1 MTCTRYDKNAKRVC
15 RGKVRPSGRWV
26 AGNVCEVC
34 GAYQRDSARPWSR
47 SGEQPT
53 TVGEACNGCV
63 GGHMGRDGD
72 WLACSAR
79 CGVRQVWSESAPE

>member
-1 MTCTRYDKNAKRVC
+1 MTCTRYDKKAGRVC
-15 RGKVRPSGRWV
+15 GGKVRPSGRWV

-34 GAYQRDSARPWSR
+34 GAYQRYSARPWAH

-53 TVGEACNGCV
+53 TAGEACNGSV
-63 GGHMGRDGD
+63 GGWMERDGD